1 MAKIRGNLFGGYTGK
16 LGLNYGRYV
25 HGVNLGAMMPTQ
37 RDAKKASAQ
46 QKDLMLR
53 FATLGTLASSFL
65 NAIRL
70 GLKVAAKTMGP
81 LVSEFDA
88 FVRINKDSV
97 HVEGGIAE
105 VEYGSI
111 LLAKG
116 PLPMV
121 GFKAAS
127 FDEPL
132 KVSVDFTPNSDTPG
146 ADADDN
152 VYLVVYNTDSNQS
165 VMAAPVKRSAGGIE
179 VRLPSTWSGLTVHV
193 YGFAIGAGR
202 ENTGV
207 IGSST
212 FIGTGNVG

>member
-1 MAKIRGNLFGGYTGK
+1 MAEIRGNLFGGFTGK
-16 LGLNYGRYV
+16 LGLTYGRYV
-25 HGVNLGAMMPTQ
+25 HGVNLGASMPTK
-37 RDAKKASAQ
+37 RADKKASAQ
-46 QKDLMLR
+46 QKDLMER
-53 FATLGTLASSFL
+53 FAILGTMASAFL

-88 FVRINKDSV
+88 FVKINKDQV
-97 HVEGGIAE
+97 HVEGGVSEI
-105 VEYGSI
+105 EYGGI
-111 LLAKG
+111 QIAKG
-116 PLPMV
+116 TLPMV
-121 GFKAAS
+121 GFNAPS

-132 KVSVDFTPNSDTPG
+132 RVSVAFTPNSEFPG

-152 VYLVVYNTDSNQS
+152 VYIVVYQPDTNQS
-165 VMAAPVKRSAGGIE
+165 VMSAPVKRSASAVE
-179 VRLPSTWSGLTVHV
+179 VRLPSTWSGMTVHV

-207 IGSST
+207 ISASA

>member
-1 MAKIRGNLFGGYTGK
+1 MSKIRGNLFGGYTGK

-46 QKDLMLR
+46 QKDLMER
-53 FATLGTLASSFL
+53 FAVLGTLASAFL
-65 NAIRL
+65 NAIRM
-70 GLKVAAKTMGP
+70 GLKVVAKTMGP

-88 FVRINKDSV
+88 FVKLNKDAV
-97 HVEGGIAE
+97 HVEGGATE
-105 VEYGSI
+105 VEYGEI

-116 PLPMV
+116 PLPQV
-121 GFKAAS
+121 GFKAAA

-132 KVSVDFTPNSDTPG
+132 KVSVDFTPNSGVPG

-152 VYLVVYNTDSNQS
+152 VYLVIYEPESKQC
-165 VMAAPVKRSAGGIE
+165 VMAPAFKRSTGSAE
-179 VRLPSTWSGLTVHV
+179 VALPSTWSGLTVHV

-207 IGSST
+207 ISSST
-212 FIGTGNVG
+212 FIGTGMVS